1 MAEMWDS
8 ELHLRLYDPATSLP
22 YQYRSLTLLQEI
34 KNHARIYVHRIGFD
48 PPVIKEQEK
57 RLSGDLDEIEN
68 SSFSTDKKQDDV
80 YLQIK
85 HIAENLNSEALG
97 LTEQLIDLQK
107 LLAPLAI
114 ERPEILPLLSH
125 LQAHSNNY
133 DDSTELQN
141 LQKELFKVIPPSLRV
156 KTIAAPVNSHR
167 FTQKVAK
174 STSTK

>member
-8 ELHLRLYDPATSLP
+8 ELHLRLYDPASSLP
-22 YQYRSLTLLQEI
+22 YQNRSLKLLQEI

-68 SSFSTDKKQDDV
+68 SSFSEVREQENS

-85 HIAENLNSEALG
+85 KIAENITTSDPSFEN
-97 LTEQLIDLQK
+97 QLVQLQQ

-114 ERPEILPLLSH
+114 ERPELLPLLSQLQSQSNYDMVEVQD
-125 LQAHSNNY
+125 LQAM
-133 DDSTELQN
+133 L
-141 LQKELFKVIPPSLRV
+141 LKVIPPSLRTQ
-156 KTIAAPVNSHR
+156 TIAAPVNSHR